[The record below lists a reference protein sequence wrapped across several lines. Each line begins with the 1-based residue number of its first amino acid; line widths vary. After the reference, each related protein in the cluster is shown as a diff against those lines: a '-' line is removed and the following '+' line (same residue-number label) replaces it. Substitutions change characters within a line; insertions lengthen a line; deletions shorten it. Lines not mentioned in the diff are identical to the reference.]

1 MTVSL
6 RPHHLLCLLTYLG
19 KGYTVDFVRNYDRI
33 VERLNTGEPLRLV
46 SGPDDICRPMLKEET
61 CHCHNSSVVERDRL
75 AAAEIGEVLGCEVE
89 TGGSLPLS
97 RRRVD
102 DLRKA
107 FQAGSIRSACAGC
120 EWRRLC
126 SAIARDGFEECR
138 LTAS

>member
-33 VERLNTGEPLRLV
+33 VERLNAGEPLRLV
-46 SGPDDICRPMLKEET
+46 SGPDDICQPMLKEET
-61 CHCHNSSVVERDRL
+61 CHCRGSSVVERDRL
-75 AAAEIGEVLGCEVE
+75 AAAEISDVLGSEIE
-89 TGGSLPLS
+89 TGGNLSLS
-97 RRRVD
+97 GGRVR
-102 DLRKA
+102 DLRTA

-126 SAIARDGFEECR
+126 SVIARDGFKDCR
-138 LTAS
+138 LTAP